1 MKVLFEKDRST
12 LFENRALKETAEEI
26 YRFPLRERAKDLLNR
41 RLREGITD
49 AELAELVLALH
60 EDGHLVNKPEDGT
73 TELAQQP
80 LIICSIGLKAG
91 R

>member
-1 MKVLFEKDRST
+1 MNPLKISADLESRTGISRAVQALLAVL
-12 LFENRALKETAEEI
+12 ALTS
-26 YRFPLRERAKDLLNR
+26 LL
-41 RLREGITD
+41 
-49 AELAELVLALH
+49 LALH

-80 LIICSIGLKAG
+80 HIICSIGLKAG